1 MLINYTNADGRV
13 IKLEVSDEV
22 GTFHLE
28 SLEAIK
34 SNDRRETRRH
44 TQLSTFEYEDVRF
57 FDSGI
62 DVCGDFAESDVIK
75 SVMSRLTVRERFLI
89 LSHYRDGRTYTEI
102 AKSESKYPSTIM
114 RETDKAADK
123 FRRLYKETE

>member
-1 MLINYTNADGRV
+1 MLINYTDADGRV

-57 FDSGI
+57 FNSGI
-62 DVCGDFAESDVIK
+62 DISRSVAESDAVNR
-75 SVMSRLTVRERFLI
+75 VMDRLTERERFLI
-89 LSHYRDGRTYTEI
+89 LAVHRGDRTYTEL
-102 AKSESKYPSTIM
+102 AKAEGKHPSTIS
-114 RETDKAADK
+114 
-123 FRRLYKETE
+123 